1 MKKQGFT
8 LIELLAVIVI
18 LAVIALIATPIIL
31 NVIEDSK
38 KGAAEQSVIGYIN
51 GIENS
56 VLVSELDN
64 NSLEDGSY
72 NINEL
77 NVEVKGNKPSSGNV
91 TLESGIVVDA
101 VICMNGYRINY
112 ANSKAEVQGKCDE
125 ALVYNEGILNGT
137 DPVLGDN
144 MIPVTIEKDG
154 TVKYA
159 DINKKWYSY
168 RNKEWANAVVLSSG
182 TYNVGDIIPEESIE
196 SYFVWIPRYKYKLF
210 NVDNTSKDS
219 KTYTIYT
226 DVPSKA
232 QEIEIVFENKET
244 KESIGTK
251 NGEYLTHPAFTSFDS
266 NGMWVGKFE
275 TGYKGATSTSTANV
289 NSSDSSKVIVKPNV
303 YSWHYITVGNIF
315 LTSYNYKRNLDS
327 HMMKNTEWGA
337 VAYLS
342 HSKYGINNNI
352 RMNNNSSFITGY
364 SKTEQPTCGYT
375 GTNEECNKYEST
387 SLNQDGTYTKRYNT
401 EIGYLASTTG
411 NITGIYDMSGGSHEY
426 VAAYMAGQLGSSGIT
441 PTDYDSKYFNVYNAS
456 STATSYQYRILGDAT
471 GEMGAFTTLKSTGSN
486 GDKTAGISSWYS
498 SHANFVD
505 FSNPWFHRGGDST
518 FGVLASQFH
527 FHRYTGVTASS
538 IGFRLVLTPQKS
550 NV

>member
-91 TLESGIVVDA
+91 TLENGIVVDA

-125 ALVYNEGILNGT
+125 ALVYSEGILNGT
-137 DPVLGDN
+137 DPVLGEN

-168 RNKEWANAVVLSSG
+168 RNKEWANTVILSSG

-251 NGEYLTHPAFTSFDS
+251 NGEYLTHPAFTSFES

-275 TGYKGATSTSTANV
+275 TGYKGATSTTSAQV
-289 NSSDSSKVIVKPNV
+289 NSNDSSKVIIKPNV
-303 YSWHYITVGNIF
+303 YSWRNITVNNIF

-342 HSKYGINNNI
+342 HSKYGINDNI
-352 RMNNNSSFITGY
+352 RINNNSAYITGY
-364 SKTEQPTCGYT
+364 AKTEQPTCGWT
-375 GTNEECNKYEST
+375 NSNEECNKYEST

-426 VAAYMAGQLGSSGIT
+426 MAAYMAGNLGNSGIT

-456 STATSYQYRILGDAT
+456 STITSYQYRILGDAT
-471 GEMGAFTTLKSTGSN
+471 GEMGPFTNLKSTGSN
-486 GDKTAGISSWYS
+486 GNQTAYISSWYTS
-498 SHANFVD
+498 YAVFVD
-505 FSNPWFHRGGDST
+505 SSYPWFRRGGRHDSGT
-518 FGVLASQFH
+518 LAGQFY
-527 FHRYTGVTASS
+527 FTGHTGGTDGY
-538 IGFRLVLTPQKS
+538 IGFRLVLTPQ
-550 NV
+550 

>member
-31 NVIEDSK
+31 NVIEESK
-38 KGAAEQSVIGYIN
+38 KGSAEQSVIGYIN

-77 NVEVKGNKPSSGNV
+77 NVEVKGNKPTSGNV
-91 TLESGIVVDA
+91 TLENGIVVDA

-112 ANSKAEVQGKCDE
+112 ANSESKVQGKCDE
-125 ALVYNEGILNGT
+125 ELVYSEGILNGT
-137 DPVLGDN
+137 DPVLGEN

-275 TGYKGATSTSTANV
+275 TGYKGATSTTSAQV
-289 NSSDSSKVIVKPNV
+289 NSNDSSKVIIKPNV
-303 YSWHYITVGNIF
+303 YSWRNITINNIF

>member
-1 MKKQGFT
+1 MRKKQGFT

-18 LAVIALIATPIIL
+18 LAVIALTATPIIL

-91 TLESGIVVDA
+91 TLENGIVVDA
-101 VICMNGYRINY
+101 VMCMNGYRINY
-112 ANSKAEVQGKCDE
+112 ANSKSEVQGKCDE
-125 ALVYNEGILNGT
+125 ALVYSEGILNGT
-137 DPVLGDN
+137 DPVLGSD
-144 MIPVTIEKDG
+144 MIPVTIDSDG
-154 TVKYA
+154 IVKYA

-168 RNKEWANAVVLSSG
+168 RNKEWANAVIVSSG
-182 TYNVGDIIPEESIE
+182 TYNVGDIIPESAIE
-196 SYFVWIPRYKYKLF
+196 SYFVWIPRYRYKLF

-232 QEIEIVFENKET
+232 QEIEIVFENKKT

-251 NGEYLTHPAFTSFDS
+251 NGEYLTHPAFTSFES

-275 TGYKGATSTSTANV
+275 TGYKGATSTTSAQV
-289 NSSDSSKVIVKPNV
+289 NSNDSSKVIVKPNV
-303 YSWHYITVGNIF
+303 YSWRNITINNIF

-342 HSKYGINNNI
+342 HSKYGINNDI
-352 RMNNNSSFITGY
+352 RINNNSARITGY
-364 SKTEQPTCGYT
+364 AKTEQPTCGWT
-375 GTNEECNKYEST
+375 NSNEECNKFEST
-387 SLNQDGTYTKRYNT
+387 ELGKDGTYTKRYNT
-401 EIGYLASTTG
+401 EIGVLASTTG
-411 NITGIYDMSGGSHEY
+411 NITGIYDMSGGTYEY
-426 VAAYMAGQLGSSGIT
+426 VSAYMVGQLGSSGIT
-441 PTDYDSKYFNVYNAS
+441 PTNYDSKYFNVYNAS
-456 STATSYQYRILGDAT
+456 STIASYQYRILGDAT
-471 GEMGAFTTLKSTGSN
+471 GEMGPFTNLKSSGSN
-486 GDKTAGISSWYS
+486 GDKTAYVSNWYAS
-498 SHANFVD
+498 DAGFVD
-505 FSNPWFHRGGDST
+505 LSCPWFGRGGGCNN
-518 FGVLASQFH
+518 GVIAGQFY
-527 FHRYTGVTASS
+527 FDRYTGGAGNGL
-538 IGFRLVLTPQKS
+538 GFRLVLTP
-550 NV
+550 

>member
-64 NSLEDGSY
+64 NSLDDGSY

-91 TLESGIVVDA
+91 TLENGLVVDA
-101 VICMNGYRINY
+101 AICMNGYRINY
-112 ANSKAEVQGKCDE
+112 TNSKAEVQGKCDE

-168 RNKEWANAVVLSSG
+168 RNKEWANAVILNTSN
-182 TYNVGDIIPEESIE
+182 TYNVGDIIPESEIE

-232 QEIEIVFENKET
+232 EEIEIIFENKET

-251 NGEYLTHPAFTSFDS
+251 NGEYLTHPAFTSFES

-275 TGYKGATSTSTANV
+275 TGYKGATSTTSAQV
-289 NSSDSSKVIVKPNV
+289 NSNDLSKVIVKPNV
-303 YSWHYITVGNIF
+303 YSWRNITINNIF

-342 HSKYGINNNI
+342 HSKYGINDDI
-352 RMNNNSSFITGY
+352 RINNNSAYITGY
-364 SKTEQPTCGYT
+364 AKTEQPTCGWT
-375 GTNEECNKYEST
+375 GTNEDCNKYEST

-411 NITGIYDMSGGSHEY
+411 NITGIYDMSGGTHEY
-426 VAAYMAGQLGSSGIT
+426 MAAYMAGKLGSSGIT
-441 PTDYDSKYFNVYNAS
+441 PTDYASKYFNVYNAS

-471 GEMGAFTTLKSTGSN
+471 GEMGPYTVLKSSGSN
-486 GDKTAGISSWYS
+486 GNQTSYVSSWYTS
-498 SHANFVD
+498 YAYFVD
-505 FSNPWFHRGGDST
+505 SSYPWFYHGGRCSH
-518 FGVLASQFH
+518 GVLAGQFN
-527 FHRYTGVTASS
+527 FSRYTGDTDGGV
-538 IGFRLVLTPQKS
+538 GFRLVLTPQ
-550 NV
+550 

>member
-91 TLESGIVVDA
+91 TLENGIVVDA

-112 ANSKAEVQGKCDE
+112 ANSESKVQGKCDE
-125 ALVYNEGILNGT
+125 ALVYSEGILNGT
-137 DPVLGDN
+137 DPVLGEN

-168 RNKEWANAVVLSSG
+168 RNKEWANAVILSSG

-210 NVDNTSKDS
+210 NVDNTTLDS

-251 NGEYLTHPAFTSFDS
+251 NGDYLTHPAFTSFES

-275 TGYKGATSTSTANV
+275 TGYKGATSTTSSQV
-289 NSSDSSKVIVKPNV
+289 NSNDSSKVIVKPNV
-303 YSWHYITVGNIF
+303 YSWRYITVGNIF

-342 HSKYGINNNI
+342 HSKYGINNDI
-352 RMNNNSSFITGY
+352 RINNNSAYITGY
-364 SKTEQPTCGYT
+364 AKTEQPTCGYT
-375 GTNEECNKYEST
+375 NSNENCNRFEGTSI
-387 SLNQDGTYTKRYNT
+387 NQDGTYTKRYNT

-411 NITGIYDMSGGSHEY
+411 NITGIYDVSGGAHEY
-426 VAAYMAGQLGSSGIT
+426 IAAYMAGKLGSSEIT

-456 STATSYQYRILGDAT
+456 STTTGYQYRILGDAT
-471 GEMGAFTTLKSTGSN
+471 GEMGPFTTLKSTGGN
-486 GDKTAGISSWYS
+486 GDKTAYVSS
-498 SHANFVD
+498 
-505 FSNPWFHRGGDST
+505 
-518 FGVLASQFH
+518 
-527 FHRYTGVTASS
+527 
-538 IGFRLVLTPQKS
+538 
-550 NV
+550 